1 MVNFRCYDSAVVD
14 FASDSNL
21 NTTVILGVNGAGK
34 TSILLAL
41 NFVLYGR
48 AAATTDSPLISNASL
63 KASSE
68 RAPAKASV
76 ILDFW
81 HQGRSYTLRRSILGF
96 LLGEKYKDA
105 TSQDDVQLTY
115 TNYDGNHERDSLPEQ
130 TIEKMLPGPIRT
142 FFLFDGDRI
151 ADFTKPGR
159 DRDDKISKA
168 VNDVLHIEALSR
180 AVDHVSRIAGERRRT
195 LERADAPGVERT
207 SSELRMEESTL
218 ANRRERLKQIAH
230 ELEQRNERRS
240 AIDSEL
246 LAINAV
252 AKQALSRRNYEADR
266 QGKISRGVEL
276 RRKLARETIAATP
289 ALVVDRLRDA
299 SEILAR
305 YKSRDEI
312 PARIADYFVRDL
324 LQHGD
329 CICGRRLDDDS
340 AARSHLEEIL
350 KNLIPNS
357 LQDIANQLAG
367 RLRPLISEH
376 DPRLNDVVKT
386 LSEIEENGKDIS
398 RLDHELERLGKD
410 IDASALDKA
419 QVLNRE
425 RMIISRQTEELHADR
440 ARAERDA
447 DVGAKK
453 LRLLEDRLKGETA
466 KQAGQESLRLTWI
479 LARDCA
485 DDLQRAK
492 GLLEERLRESLGI
505 EATAILKNLA
515 SDEKKYFFSEIRVDS
530 GFLLRVLDNEGRDV
544 RSQLSM
550 GETQVSSLA
559 FMLAMT
565 RLGGQQAPLAID
577 TPLGRLDESVRL
589 NAAMWL
595 PKLTPQLV
603 LLVTDSEYTAEVA
616 ERLSSRVG
624 SRFVLRPGPSGTT
637 IAAMGD
643 GPV

>member
-1 MVNFRCYDSAVVD
+1 
-14 FASDSNL
+14 
-21 NTTVILGVNGAGK
+21 
-34 TSILLAL
+34 
-41 NFVLYGR
+41 
-48 AAATTDSPLISNASL
+48 
-63 KASSE
+63 
-68 RAPAKASV
+68 
-76 ILDFW
+76 
-81 HQGRSYTLRRSILGF
+81 
-96 LLGEKYKDA
+96 
-105 TSQDDVQLTY
+105 
-115 TNYDGNHERDSLPEQ
+115 
-130 TIEKMLPGPIRT
+130 MLPGPIRT

-624 SRFVLRPGPSGTT
+624 SRFVQTEYHEFYRILANDEGEARVKTFDTMKDVFMLAFAFGVVKRHRTALGPSREVFDDRVLRDTDKDLIKAVVLADDEGALHSLADEDALLQVAQEYANTGIRVLRQEYLSAT
-637 IAAMGD
+637 PAESMASALLD
-643 GPV
+643 LVPH